1 LRDVKFKGFPETLR
15 LKEALEKLIMEA
27 SIRPLKAE
35 EVPLLEA
42 LERVLSEDLKAPAN
56 VPPFDRAAMDGYAVR
71 AEDTQG
77 ASASNPIFLKVL
89 GEAEIGSEYD
99 GLVGS
104 GEAVQVGT
112 GTPIPKGADSVLM
125 FEYSKLLED
134 GMTLEAYKPL
144 TRGENVAKA
153 GEDVKAGERI
163 LPEGR
168 ILQPQ
173 DLAMLA
179 ALGISRVKV
188 RVKPRVVVLSVG
200 GELVEPEAEGGPGK
214 IHDSNRY
221 FLLSALQRLGC
232 TPLDLGIAPDEIEE
246 ISSKVLRV
254 LKEAH
259 LYVLCGGSSVG
270 GRDITLKA
278 LEVLEGFRLL
288 FHGISIRPG
297 RPLAAGTLKGR
308 PVIAL
313 PGYPAATMLTF
324 HVFVRQVLSLMLG
337 VKLPEFRIK
346 GRLTRR
352 VASQPGILDLVR
364 VKVRRVEDGWLV
376 EPLRITGAGV
386 ISSMVKADGLLMV
399 PERLEGY
406 EEGEVVEVELFRSP
420 GGFNP

>member
-1 LRDVKFKGFPETLR
+1 LKDVKFKGFAETLR
-15 LKEALEKLIMEA
+15 FKEALERLIVEA
-27 SIRPLKAE
+27 SVGPLKAE
-35 EVPLLEA
+35 EAPLLEA
-42 LERVLSEDLKAPAN
+42 LGRVLSEDLIAPAN
-56 VPPFDRAAMDGYAVR
+56 VPPFDRSAMDGYAVR

-77 ASASNPIFLKVL
+77 ASASNPILLKVL

-134 GMTLEAYKPL
+134 GVTLEVYKPL

-179 ALGISRVKV
+179 ALGMSRVKV
-188 RVKPRVVVLSVG
+188 RIKPRVAVLSVG
-200 GELVEPEAEGGPGK
+200 GELVEPEVEGGSGK

-232 TPLDLGIAPDEIEE
+232 TPLDLGIAPDEAEE
-246 ISSKVLRV
+246 IGSRVLRV
-254 LKEAH
+254 LEEAH

-278 LEVLEGFRLL
+278 LETLEGFRLL
-288 FHGISIRPG
+288 FHGVSIRPG
-297 RPLAAGTLKGR
+297 RPLAAGTLKGK

-324 HVFVRQVLSLMLG
+324 HVFVKQVLSLMLG

-386 ISSMVKADGLLMV
+386 ISSIVKADGLLTI
-399 PERLEGY
+399 PERLEGC
-406 EEGEVVEVELFRSP
+406 EEGEIVEVELFR
-420 GGFNP
+420 GLGD

>member
-1 LRDVKFKGFPETLR
+1 MKFKGFAETLR
-15 LKEALEKLIMEA
+15 FKEALERLIVEA
-27 SIRPLKAE
+27 SVGPLKAE
-35 EVPLLEA
+35 EAPLLEA
-42 LERVLSEDLKAPAN
+42 LGRVLSEDLIAPAN
-56 VPPFDRAAMDGYAVR
+56 VPPFDRSAMDGYAVR

-77 ASASNPIFLKVL
+77 ASASNPILLKVL

-134 GMTLEAYKPL
+134 GVTLEVYKPL

-179 ALGISRVKV
+179 ALGMSRVKV
-188 RVKPRVVVLSVG
+188 RIKPRVAVLSVG
-200 GELVEPEAEGGPGK
+200 GELVEPEVEGGPGK

-232 TPLDLGIAPDEIEE
+232 TPLDLGIAPDEAEE
-246 ISSKVLRV
+246 IGSRVLRV
-254 LKEAH
+254 LEEAH

-278 LEVLEGFRLL
+278 LETLEGFRLL
-288 FHGISIRPG
+288 FHGVSIRPG
-297 RPLAAGTLKGR
+297 RPLAAGTLKGK

-324 HVFVRQVLSLMLG
+324 HVFVKQVLSLMLG

-386 ISSMVKADGLLMV
+386 ISSIVKADGLLTI
-399 PERLEGY
+399 PERLEGC
-406 EEGEVVEVELFRSP
+406 EEGEIVEVELFR
-420 GGFNP
+420 GLGD